1 MQELRQA
8 CMFISKLLIL
18 EPDLIEDMVTDDV
31 NNSKVE
37 NNVK

>member
-1 MQELRQA
+1 
-8 CMFISKLLIL
+8 MFISKLLIL